1 MHRHFLTRALIAAS
15 LLLPGLAHAQD
26 KKTLTVYTYESFVSE
41 WGPGPKVKAAF
52 EQRRKTLPNAL
63 SAGFPDIPKADLTAI
78 IESCG
83 HRADIRGERLDI
95 AEFVALADKIYQYR
109 Q

>member
-52 EQRRKTLPNAL
+52 EQTCNCVVNFV
-63 SAGFPDIPKADLTAI
+63 GVAD
-78 IESCG
+78 G
-83 HRADIRGERLDI
+83 
-95 AEFVALADKIYQYR
+95 VA
-109 Q
+109 